1 MKPTTK
7 HYLTDIYV
15 TCQNYA
21 RLAISPREDKLTRK
35 QLLVSKIVVPLS
47 PLRSRGALLSPSR
60 HRLVSL
66 SEGFHSELHERKII
80 SAIAVLIFFVPLQS
94 KTTEVR

>member
-1 MKPTTK
+1 MSQITMEQMSKLRYK
-7 HYLTDIYV
+7 SVILSHLSHTD
-15 TCQNYA
+15 Q
-21 RLAISPREDKLTRK
+21 KLTRE

-60 HRLVSL
+60 PGLVSL
-66 SEGFHSELHERKII
+66 SEGFHSELRKKK
-80 SAIAVLIFFVPLQS
+80 SPVAIAVLIFFVPLQS